1 MGLKDKFAESFA
13 KAQTMSESEKRANEI
28 MSKLIFKKATIPLV
42 LMLVIFIASLFTDIT
57 WWAVILINSLIALG
71 TYFYLKKEGQ
81 KYQDF
86 KPYMGNLISFEK
98 KGDKQYFAIIKQGKM
113 PIKLEIHYGY
123 EDFEKLKK
131 NQMIQV
137 QYSEKAKVAIL
148 VK

>member
-71 TYFYLKKEGQ
+71 TYFYLHIFE
-81 KYQDF
+81 Y
-86 KPYMGNLISFEK
+86 NLEVMDLVDEK
-98 KGDKQYFAIIKQGKM
+98 KRALLSTPLFS
-113 PIKLEIHYGY
+113 L
-123 EDFEKLKK
+123 
-131 NQMIQV
+131 
-137 QYSEKAKVAIL
+137 
-148 VK
+148 